1 MTFGD
6 KIRSMN
12 DDELANMLWDVCKYS
27 QFSGAPML
35 CSEIGEQINICYSY
49 DNILEWLKWPV
60 DKQIE
65 RGNKE

>member
-12 DDELANMLWDVCKYS
+12 DEGLANMLWTSCKYS

-35 CSEIGEQINICYSY
+35 YSEIGEQINICYSY
-49 DNILEWLKWPV
+49 DSLLEWMKRAV
-60 DKQIE
+60 E
-65 RGNKE
+65 EMS

>member
-12 DDELANMLWDVCKYS
+12 DEELANMLWTSCKYS

-35 CSEIGEQINICYSY
+35 YSEIGEQINICYSY
-49 DNILEWLKWPV
+49 DSLLEWMKRAV